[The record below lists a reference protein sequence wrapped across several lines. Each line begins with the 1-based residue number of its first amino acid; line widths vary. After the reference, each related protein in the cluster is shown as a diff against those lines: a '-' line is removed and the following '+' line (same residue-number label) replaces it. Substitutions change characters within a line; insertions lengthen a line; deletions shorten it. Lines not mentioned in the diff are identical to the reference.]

1 MKRVKVAYILI
12 ITLIGI
18 LSIFRES
25 VNIYWMQTYHA
36 DSPLVGIERL
46 LRGES
51 YSINDSKERDQQ
63 GTFGDSNPV
72 IAGEVDANTGIDVG
86 VKTTEEKAAE
96 EKVIVIAPED
106 DLPQGFIKLADDAE
120 LMGPNIPQIP
130 AEAILTAGDK
140 LFFVGD
146 SMMQGVAPR
155 VRQSLYKSENIDG
168 VDLSK
173 QSTGLAYPNFYNW
186 PQVVQET
193 LSKEENIKAVIV
205 YLGANDPWDFPVPGR
220 RGYLKFKSADWERA
234 YRERIQK
241 IILSAK
247 QYNLPVIWLGAPC
260 MRKEKLHND
269 MVYLNT
275 IYQSEVEKF
284 NGRYIPTSDILGCSD
299 EGYNAYVQTD
309 KGSQK
314 VRTNDGIHFT
324 PTGQR
329 LISERVIEALTIVRA
344 DSDEMIDE
352 STEAV
357 IDGVIK
363 EGSKEVDL
371 GASNTRKN
379 AQQDS
384 SLKAETHLKR
394 ESPLKEGSAR
404 IDTERKEVPIKE
416 ASTKVMAVPIESSEM
431 TQSRNDQ
438 SSKEQSL
445 KEQASKGQSSKN
457 QTRTNEAV
465 SNAEIRA
472 ESTAKTNEKRPSEKE
487 LQWADGTEVAPQQEH
502 SQEPTQM
509 YPEQLDIWY
518 TE

>member
-51 YSINDSKERDQQ
+51 YSINDAKERDQQ
-63 GTFGDSNPV
+63 GAFADSDHV
-72 IAGEVDANTGIDVG
+72 IAGEVDANTGIDIG
-86 VKTTEEKAAE
+86 VKTVEGKAAE
-96 EKVIVIAPED
+96 EKVVVIAPED
-106 DLPQGFIKLADDAE
+106 NLPQGFIKIAKDAE

-193 LSKEENIKAVIV
+193 LSKEENIRAVIV

-344 DSDEMIDE
+344 EPDEIMDE
-352 STEAV
+352 STEAQAV
-357 IDGVIK
+357 VDGVIK
-363 EGSKEVDL
+363 EDSKEADW
-371 GASNTRKN
+371 GASVPREN
-379 AQQDS
+379 AQDS
-384 SLKAETHLKR
+384 R
-394 ESPLKEGSAR
+394 ESTSKQESANR
-404 IDTERKEVPIKE
+404 IDTEQKEVRTNE
-416 ASTKVMAVPIESSEM
+416 TSTKVMAAPIELSEVK
-431 TQSRNDQ
+431 QAQKDQ
-438 SSKEQSL
+438 PSKEPL
-445 KEQASKGQSSKN
+445 TKEQTQ
-457 QTRTNEAV
+457 TNETV
-465 SNAEIRA
+465 FNAEIKA
-472 ESTAKTNEKRPSEKE
+472 ESTQKTNENRPSEKE
-487 LQWADGTEVAPQQEH
+487 LQWADGTEVVPQQKH
-502 SQEPTQM
+502 SQEPTQI
-509 YPEQLDIWY
+509 YPEKLDIWY